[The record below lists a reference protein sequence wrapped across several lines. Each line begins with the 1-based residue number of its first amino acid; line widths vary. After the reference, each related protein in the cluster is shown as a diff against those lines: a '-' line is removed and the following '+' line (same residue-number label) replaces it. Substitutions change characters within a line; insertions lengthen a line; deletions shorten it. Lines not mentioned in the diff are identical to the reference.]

1 MHLKLGVIDLVKL
14 VALYRSP
21 EDKTSFDEHYTNV
34 HTPLAK
40 KMPGLQKIEVTR
52 FVGTPMGTEPDYYLM
67 AEMYFA
73 GHDELKQAMSSSDG
87 RAAAKDLMGFA
98 GSIVSMTIGEVMTE

>member
-1 MHLKLGVIDLVKL
+1 MVKL
-14 VALYRSP
+14 IALYRQP
-21 EDKTSFDEHYTNV
+21 EDQQTFDTHYTEV

-40 KMPGLQKIEVTR
+40 KMPGLEKIEVTKML
-52 FVGTPMGTEPDYYLM
+52 GTPMGTEAEYYLM

-73 GHDELKQAMSSSDG
+73 SEDVLKSSMSSTDG

-98 GSIVSMTIGEVMTE
+98 GKLVSMIIGEVVEGY